1 LSGRGCDLLIKKK
14 KKKRRPVWPTN
25 LFSDNSIPSFT
36 CFIPIWPL
44 LRKTLTS
51 RVRNKQTY
59 GLWALATLAGKV
71 YDSSLILASF
81 DYFVFKAHIFLL
93 IEQKRERFLD
103 SAAFYHFREYHLHD
117 TSLSSEVSTGI
128 SCFELFLIVY

>member
-1 LSGRGCDLLIKKK
+1 MEEKDRIISTERGLPKQ
-14 KKKRRPVWPTN
+14 
-25 LFSDNSIPSFT
+25 PSFLT
-36 CFIPIWPL
+36 HITL
-44 LRKTLTS
+44 LAR
-51 RVRNKQTY
+51 
-59 GLWALATLAGKV
+59 LWALATLAGKV

-128 SCFELFLIVY
+128 SCFEHMFVCF